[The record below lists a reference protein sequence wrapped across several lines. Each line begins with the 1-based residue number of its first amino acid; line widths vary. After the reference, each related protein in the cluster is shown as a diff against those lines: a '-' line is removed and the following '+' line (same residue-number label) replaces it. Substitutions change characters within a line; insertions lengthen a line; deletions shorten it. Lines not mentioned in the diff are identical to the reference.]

1 MNTIATFKPSGTN
14 VMEPLS
20 LAQGAMWPSFEQFR
34 TQGNASLQQI
44 TSGRVG
50 TLITKQGQYRILT
63 ENDFQHLYGLAR
75 DIERLRGGIRVVI
88 ATARA
93 AKIHP
98 DEATFEALME
108 AVMLMGELPALPLRD
123 NFESLKP
130 EGIEPDDASK
140 EDEIDLD
147 NIPRPLNSESTR

>member
-1 MNTIATFKPSGTN
+1 MNTIATFKPSGTTL
-14 VMEPLS
+14 MEPLS

-34 TQGNASLQQI
+34 TQGNAALQQI
-44 TSGRVG
+44 TPGRVG
-50 TLITKQGQYRILT
+50 TLKQGQYRILA
-63 ENDFQHLYGLAR
+63 ESDFQHLYGLAR

-98 DEATFEALME
+98 DEATLEALME

-130 EGIEPDDASK
+130 EGLEESDDASK
-140 EDEIDLD
+140 EDEIDLN
-147 NIPRPLNSESTR
+147 NIPRPLNSEFTR